1 MSERKPYRNFKKR
14 EPSLTTEEKVES
26 FVKRNSQN
34 GYFTKVSTISYKFD
48 VSEDMAW
55 SIVGELLSSGSFE
68 SIHDDYTGE
77 MKLCEMGKIYSI
89 LDLEQKRKREKY
101 RSNNKKSKVKP
112 KQKKENS

>member
-14 EPSLTTEEKVES
+14 EPDLTAEQKVES

-55 SIVGELLSSGSFE
+55 SIVGGLLSDGSFE

-77 MKLCEMGKIYSI
+77 MKLCEMGKTYQI

-101 RSNNKKSKVKP
+101 RNNKSKDKP
-112 KQKKENS
+112 KPKKENS

>member
-1 MSERKPYRNFKKR
+1 MSERKQYRNFKKR
-14 EPSLTTEEKVES
+14 EPSLTTEQKVEK
-26 FVKRNSQN
+26 FVKRNSQS

-68 SIHDDYTGE
+68 SVHDDYTGE

-89 LDLEQKRKREKY
+89 LDLEQKRKKEKY
-101 RSNNKKSKVKP
+101 RNNKSKGKP